1 MLILHVRFSHLGI
14 SPGPGALKWAMGMFL
29 HNHDRSETQIAQIS
43 GAEFTFRGM
52 GGHTLRRDRRTSGA
66 DTIVR
71 ECAFPNKENRFQSNN
86 ATHYS
91 RTKGPSGE
99 SCFDIIT
106 KHYDK
111 LD

>member
-1 MLILHVRFSHLGI
+1 
-14 SPGPGALKWAMGMFL
+14 MFL
-29 HNHDRSETQIAQIS
+29 QNQEHSKIQFAQIS
-43 GAEFTFRGM
+43 GDAFTFRGM

-71 ECAFPNKENRFQSNN
+71 ECAFPNKKNRFQSNN

-91 RTKGPSGE
+91 RTTGPSGE
-99 SCFDIIT
+99 SCFDILT
-106 KHYDK
+106 KYYHK